1 MGLRVEPVWNIG
13 SIAKSEGLCV
23 TAMQSE
29 VRA

>member
-1 MGLRVEPVWNIG
+1 MSRRVKPVWNIG